1 LEYLLTERT
10 PHPFY
15 IEKWRIM
22 V

>member
-1 LEYLLTERT
+1 LTERT